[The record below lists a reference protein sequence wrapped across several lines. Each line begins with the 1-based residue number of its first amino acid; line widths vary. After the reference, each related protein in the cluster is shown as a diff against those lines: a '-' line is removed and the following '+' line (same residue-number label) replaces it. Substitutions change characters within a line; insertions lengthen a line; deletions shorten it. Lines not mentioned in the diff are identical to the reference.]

1 MDCIVLFGLSCCLTS
16 SPLRGQV
23 ADNRATCHRSC
34 SMFYQY
40 KDRSNAQNGS
50 NRLTF

>member
-16 SPLRGQV
+16 SPLRGQI

-34 SMFYQY
+34 SMLYQY

-50 NRLTF
+50 NRPTC

>member
-1 MDCIVLFGLSCCLTS
+1 MDCIVLFGLPCCLTS

-50 NRLTF
+50 NRLTC